1 MTTSFPPSPVAL
13 LEARRL
19 AQAKAEGFALFAIKP
34 DGDVPG
40 FVYSVGLTQ
49 HDLHEVI
56 YFYPEGCVGQALTD
70 MRYICSKM
78 IAGSERLGRITTL
91 RLIVHGPALAGP
103 SGQSIRFGMLTGDS
117 FIYALKNFL
126 TRTLLFRNELG
137 MPRGVLIAQRAD
149 VPTFGE
155 IRDIQDS

>member
-1 MTTSFPPSPVAL
+1 MTTVFPSSPVAL
-13 LEARRL
+13 LEARCL

-34 DGDVPG
+34 EGKIPG
-40 FVYSVGLTQ
+40 FVYSVGMSQ

-56 YFYPEGCVGQALTD
+56 YFYPEGCVGQAMTD
-70 MRYICSKM
+70 MRIICSKM
-78 IAGSERLGRITTL
+78 IAGSERLGRIKVL
-91 RLIVHGPALAGP
+91 SQMVHGPAITGP
-103 SGQSIRFGMLTGDS
+103 SGHSLRFGMLTGDS

-137 MPRGVLIAQRAD
+137 MPRGVLVAQRAD

-155 IRDIQDS
+155 IRDIQES